1 MEISMKSILKAVIAL
16 IMGVGVYGFAQAA
29 ADYKPDYCAINH
41 DHRAHHADYYD
52 YYPKDNYYRAG
63 PYRSRSKGHYNSRYG
78 DGRGYNRQQNPHYR
92 ARSRV
97 VNRETYRTQWD
108 ARITLVEEVY
118 WTRSG
123 RRQLVCSVSVRG
135 YDAYNVPH
143 RRLKRI
149 AHRDCSPRARIQYL

>member
-1 MEISMKSILKAVIAL
+1 MKSILKAVIAL
-16 IMGVGVYGFAQAA
+16 IMGAGVYGFAQTASA
-29 ADYKPDYCAINH
+29 HQPGYCAINH
-41 DHRAHHADYYD
+41 DHRSHNASYYD

-63 PYRSRSKGHYNSRYG
+63 PYRSKSRGHHNNRYG
-78 DGRGYNRQQNPHYR
+78 NERGYDRQRNHHR

-97 VNRETYRTQWD
+97 VNRETYRTRWD
-108 ARITLVEEVY
+108 ARIILVEEVY

-123 RRQLVCSVSVRG
+123 RRQLVCSVTVRG
-135 YDAYNVPH
+135 HDAYNVPH

>member
-1 MEISMKSILKAVIAL
+1 MKSILKAIIAL
-16 IMGVGVYGFAQAA
+16 IMGAGVYGFAQTAA
-29 ADYKPDYCAINH
+29 AHQPDSCAINH
-41 DHRAHHADYYD
+41 DHRSHNASYYD

-63 PYRSRSKGHYNSRYG
+63 PYRSKSRGHHNSRYG
-78 DGRGYNRQQNPHYR
+78 NGRGYDRRQSHR

-97 VNRETYRTQWD
+97 VNRETYRTRWN

-123 RRQLVCSVSVRG
+123 RRQLVCSVVVRG
-135 YDAYNVPH
+135 YDAHQVPH